1 MGVGGISVLFERKR
15 TRLGEEFF
23 KIKGEGESGLIFNPE
38 VSSKLNAGE
47 VLIVGEVV
55 YKAVQFFWGG
65 AKLSFESEKDVAASP
80 VPMKIVEVG
89 IERMIGRVLGR
100 VSIVFFLGNSE
111 TETEGLVSAGRNL
124 LQSKGGAAGRGVDE
138 GKLSRKFLPA
148 AVFVLQG
155 RLAN

>member
-1 MGVGGISVLFERKR
+1 
-15 TRLGEEFF
+15 
-23 KIKGEGESGLIFNPE
+23 
-38 VSSKLNAGE
+38 
-47 VLIVGEVV
+47 
-55 YKAVQFFWGG
+55 
-65 AKLSFESEKDVAASP
+65 
-80 VPMKIVEVG
+80 MKIVEVG

-100 VSIVFFLGNSE
+100 VSMVFFLGNSE

-124 LQSKGGAAGRGVDE
+124 RQSKGGAAGRGIDK